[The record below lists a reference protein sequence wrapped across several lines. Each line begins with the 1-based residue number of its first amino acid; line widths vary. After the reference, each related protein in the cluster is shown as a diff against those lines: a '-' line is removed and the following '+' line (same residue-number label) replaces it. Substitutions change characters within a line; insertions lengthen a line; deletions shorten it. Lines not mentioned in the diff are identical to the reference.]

1 MDVALLFLLPLIG
14 GFAFVTRFLL
24 LRYQTGREES
34 QRLYY
39 RAALYGL
46 IFAVVAGVIHS
57 VLRTFWASYA
67 GFVDGVAASAI
78 LPILEKDRTS
88 VAAPVL
94 SQAAA
99 RARTD
104 LAVICFYAFVLG
116 ALAPVWN
123 LFLRFADW
131 LWVRE
136 LWGPRGQ
143 ENRRRSFLSAL
154 NLRAITDQLERL
166 IAESLVSATPV
177 QITLNNSKVYVG
189 AVLESPDPA
198 SPAKYFKIQPWMS
211 GHRSADTGKVDFNT
225 FYDNIL
231 AGLGADQAAQ
241 RAATFQLVV
250 PIDKVVSASG
260 FDFDAYEQFVLEQGA
275 AERAAADQARLLDP
289 DRVDALIT
297 LVPGPD

>member
-1 MDVALLFLLPLIG
+1 MDVALLFVLPLIG
-14 GFAFVTRFLL
+14 GFAFVTQFSL
-24 LRYQTGREES
+24 LRYRTGREES

-46 IFAVVAGVIHS
+46 VFAVIAGAVHYAARTSWTPYPVVIDRIATNA
-57 VLRTFWASYA
+57 VLP
-67 GFVDGVAASAI
+67 
-78 LPILEKDRTS
+78 LLEKDRIS
-88 VAAPVL
+88 AAAPATPAI

-104 LAVICFYAFVLG
+104 LAAICLYAFVFG
-116 ALAPVWN
+116 ALVPVWN
-123 LFLRFADW
+123 LVLRFADW
-131 LWVRE
+131 LWVGGFWE
-136 LWGPRGQ
+136 GGYVH
-143 ENRRRSFLSAL
+143 RSFLSAL

-166 IAESLVSATPV
+166 ITESLVTATPV
-177 QITLNNSKVYVG
+177 QITLSNSKVYVG

-225 FYDNIL
+225 FYDNVL
-231 AGLGADQAAQ
+231 AGLEADEAER
-241 RAATFQLVV
+241 RAATFQLVI

-275 AERAAADQARLLDP
+275 TERAAAGEASLLKPGPVD
-289 DRVDALIT
+289 VMDALARKS
-297 LVPGPD
+297 G